1 MSTLIP
7 VGQVRYDFQSD
18 QKQVWDGVKW
28 NTISDDEFT
37 ELPIYQS
44 AIANGGHSIT
54 TSIPTTGTISRVVNS
69 VSDSRKEDI
78 FRYIMKNLRVAEY
91 LTEDGKVDYVQLEMR
106 EDEGCNWE
114 NIQRVRI
121 KP

>member
-1 MSTLIP
+1 MLF
-7 VGQVRYDFQSD
+7 R
-18 QKQVWDGVKW
+18 
-28 NTISDDEFT
+28 
-37 ELPIYQS
+37 
-44 AIANGGHSIT
+44 SIT

-106 EDEGCNWE
+106 EGDGCNWE